1 MSLED
6 PNFWKELG
14 IAGLAMFLIYR
25 LASGKMDSVVVEMRA
40 LNESIKRLIEKHIS

>member
-25 LASGKMDSVVVEMRA
+25 LASSKLDGVVAELRVV
-40 LNESIKRLIEKHIS
+40 NESLKRLIEKHSQ